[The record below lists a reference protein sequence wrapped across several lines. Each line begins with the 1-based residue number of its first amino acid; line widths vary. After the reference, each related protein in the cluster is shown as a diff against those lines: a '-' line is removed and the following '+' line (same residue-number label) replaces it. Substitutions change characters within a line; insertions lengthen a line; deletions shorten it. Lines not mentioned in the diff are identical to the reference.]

1 MKCMLETHIT
11 SIVFNWND
19 VSYNTDAQIIDFVT
33 SEFTFELL
41 ELVLYQFFQIYVL
54 YKLFYY

>member
-1 MKCMLETHIT
+1 MKRMLETHIT

-19 VSYNTDAQIIDFVT
+19 ISYNTDAQTIDFVT

-41 ELVLYQFFQIYVL
+41 GLVLYPFLQIYVL

>member
-1 MKCMLETHIT
+1 MLETHIT

-19 VSYNTDAQIIDFVT
+19 ISYNTDAQTIDFVT

-41 ELVLYQFFQIYVL
+41 GLVLYPFFQIYAL

>member
-1 MKCMLETHIT
+1 MKRMLETHIT

-19 VSYNTDAQIIDFVT
+19 ISYNTDAQTIDFVT

-41 ELVLYQFFQIYVL
+41 GLVLYPFFQIYVL